1 MALDVSRGLSGPIGV
16 AVGSDGTVY
25 VPEFSTGAV
34 SEYFKGKTSPSLTL
48 TVPGAEGVAL
58 DAKNNLYVSFNDF
71 APKKKTGK
79 SLGIT
84 VGFACDVKLNK
95 KGDLLVEDQIAQ
107 AVDFFKPK
115 ATSPY
120 GSISVAPFNAY
131 KEALNAAETEL
142 YIATVSDEVDIF
154 DAVPSGKNVGAITS
168 GLEEV
173 TGVSLSPA
181 APL

>member
-1 MALDVSRGLSGPIGV
+1 MSYNDPN
-16 AVGSDGTVY
+16 
-25 VPEFSTGAV
+25 TGA
-34 SEYFKGKTSPSLTL
+34 
-48 TVPGAEGVAL
+48 GAVKE
-58 DAKNNLYVSFNDF
+58 F

-84 VGFACDVKLNK
+84 VGFAGDVKLNK

-154 DAVPSGKNVGAITS
+154 DAVPSGKNVGSITS
-168 GLEEV
+168 GLEAV